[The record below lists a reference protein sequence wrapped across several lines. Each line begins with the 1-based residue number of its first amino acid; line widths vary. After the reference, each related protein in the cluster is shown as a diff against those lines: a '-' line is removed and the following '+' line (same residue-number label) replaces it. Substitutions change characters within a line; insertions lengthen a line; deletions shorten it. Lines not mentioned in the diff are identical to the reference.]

1 MCHRDFYQICL
12 VKPLKNKRAKTF
24 LNVFIE
30 ITNENERKPNKLQI
44 DQGREFYNNL
54 MQKWLDDNDILLY
67 SIHDEG
73 KSVVVERFVK
83 TLKNKI
89 YKKMIV
95 NDEKSYISYLNKLVD
110 EYSNTYH
117 RSIGKNPVDA
127 DYSALTDETESSH
140 KSPKF
145 KVVDWARIT
154 RYKNVFSNNSTKNQS
169 KEKFVIDSV
178 LKTNPWMCKIL
189 LCF

>member
-1 MCHRDFYQICL
+1 
-12 VKPLKNKRAKTF
+12 
-24 LNVFIE
+24 
-30 ITNENERKPNKLQI
+30 
-44 DQGREFYNNL
+44 

-117 RSIGKNPVDA
+117 RSIRKNPVDA

-154 RYKNVFSNNSTKNQS
+154 RYKNVFSNNSTKN
-169 KEKFVIDSV
+169 
-178 LKTNPWMCKIL
+178 
-189 LCF
+189 